1 MGTVIAVA
9 ILVWNGPPA
18 LRRLAIAT
26 TAVGFPGLYF
36 TLTRMPIIATLAAVL
51 AILMTRLQ
59 TRLLAFVVL
68 LVAIVVLAVS
78 WGDITGSTVYRDRI
92 TNASNVQARILIQD
106 WSLKLAAERPLL
118 GWGYGSFDRVKNNAN
133 FGSGATPLS
142 FGTTNTSHN
151 TYLTILVELGSVGL
165 AIFLIPWLVI
175 PWRAIRG
182 GMHDPRSMWFV
193 LGSVSALFVFVAA
206 ANAGDFKFFSFVP
219 AIPWILLGLLR
230 RNQHAGAGTFASR

>member
-1 MGTVIAVA
+1 
-9 ILVWNGPPA
+9 
-18 LRRLAIAT
+18 
-26 TAVGFPGLYF
+26 
-36 TLTRMPIIATLAAVL
+36 
-51 AILMTRLQ
+51 
-59 TRLLAFVVL
+59 
-68 LVAIVVLAVS
+68 
-78 WGDITGSTVYRDRI
+78 
-92 TNASNVQARILIQD
+92 
-106 WSLKLAAERPLL
+106 
-118 GWGYGSFDRVKNNAN
+118 VKNNAN

-151 TYLTILVELGSVGL
+151 TYLTILVELGFVGL
-165 AIFLIPWLVI
+165 AIFVIPWLVI

-230 RNQHAGAGTFASR
+230 RNQLAGAGTFASR